1 MAESISNIMSR
12 FSLQPVGTA
21 GSEPES
27 RKEEESTADV
37 TSPSSKNNDGKLE
50 SSSQSPEAGS
60 PSSPSKELQAPTLG
74 RKLSYAA
81 KKRAKKAAKNA
92 KLEQQVN

>member
-1 MAESISNIMSR
+1 M
-12 FSLQPVGTA
+12 QPVGMA

-50 SSSQSPEAGS
+50 NSSQSPETGS
-60 PSSPSKELQAPTLG
+60 PSSPSKELQAPALG

-81 KKRAKKAAKNA
+81 KKRAEKAAKNA